1 MANSIYSTSHVPK
14 IQIISPGMVW
24 KRITA
29 VIQTIEQTSK
39 TKNKDSINM
48 RYNLAQ

>member
-24 KRITA
+24 KRINA
-29 VIQTIEQTSK
+29 VIQTIEQTIN
-39 TKNKDSINM
+39 TKFNVS
-48 RYNLAQ
+48 LTL